1 MISEF
6 LSYIQINEDAGWALT
21 SGINFSTFL
30 AALPPKTGHLLI
42 LSGLLPW
49 VGARFNAHTRC
60 SYLTPEALNEFPFEN
75 LRHWG
80 DFCWVDF
87 SSEAQLDRLP
97 DQTLAEM
104 LFAGYEFRPMRRPFW
119 QALGNQCLYLSH
131 DDGFF
136 ARVYLKNIRDYRRV
150 IVQRINELFMGRKK
164 ALAPM
169 PEPLALALY
178 ELCRRGVILDAERLS
193 FQGGRTGLSLYPCL
207 EEPKDFD
214 RLYSVLEG
222 LRKRAANIW
231 TLSYCRQKWT
241 LRPLD

>member
-1 MISEF
+1 
-6 LSYIQINEDAGWALT
+6 
-21 SGINFSTFL
+21 
-30 AALPPKTGHLLI
+30 
-42 LSGLLPW
+42 
-49 VGARFNAHTRC
+49 
-60 SYLTPEALNEFPFEN
+60 
-75 LRHWG
+75 
-80 DFCWVDF
+80 
-87 SSEAQLDRLP
+87 
-97 DQTLAEM
+97 
-104 LFAGYEFRPMRRPFW
+104 
-119 QALGNQCLYLSH
+119 
-131 DDGFF
+131 
-136 ARVYLKNIRDYRRV
+136 
-150 IVQRINELFMGRKK
+150 MGRKK

-214 RLYSVLEG
+214 QLYSVLEG